1 MLKHRAAASR
11 LDELS
16 RGRNN
21 NLNLVRLLAAV
32 GVVYGHAFGVGDRTA
47 EEPFFQ
53 TFGIGVG
60 DVCVDVFFLISGF
73 LVTKSFLKRDLVH
86 FAWARAARIY
96 PALWASTGFLVLVCG
111 LFFSPLTAI
120 AFWGRHD
127 TLTYLAR
134 NVVMLPM
141 WGGQADLPYAF
152 NNFTTEF
159 NTSLWTLPYEL
170 QMYLLLT
177 LIGVIGWLR
186 SPAIA
191 AAIAI
196 GGACLYI
203 AYAIFAQ
210 HQLPPQSA
218 RFLYFFFAGAAAHLA
233 ADRIPMRI
241 SFVFVPIAIV
251 VSASALTSSTLMRQ
265 AALALALP
273 YAVLWFSFVPA
284 GLIRRF
290 NRLGDYS
297 YGVYIL
303 ASPIQVFLALRLPA
317 ASPITR
323 FALALGAVT
332 PLAVLSWH
340 CLEKRALGL
349 PLPAALVR

>member
-1 MLKHRAAASR
+1 MSKLRAAAPR

-32 GVVYGHAFGVGDRTA
+32 GVVYGHAFGVGDHTS
-47 EEPFFQ
+47 EEPFFR

-60 DVCVDVFFLISGF
+60 DISVDVFFLISGF
-73 LVTKSFLKRDLVH
+73 LVTKSFLKRGFLQ
-86 FAWARAARIY
+86 FAWARAMRIY

-111 LFFSPLTAI
+111 LLFSPLTAT

-134 NVVMLPM
+134 NVAMLPI
-141 WGGQADLPYAF
+141 WGAQANLPYAF
-152 NNFTTEF
+152 DSSITEF

-170 QMYLLLT
+170 QMYVLLA

-186 SPAIA
+186 SPVIA
-191 AAIAI
+191 VAVAI
-196 GGACLYI
+196 GAACLYI
-203 AYAIFAQ
+203 AYAILGP
-210 HQLPPQSA
+210 HPLPPQRA
-218 RFLYFFFAGAAAHLA
+218 RFLYFFFTGTAAYLA
-233 ADRIPMRI
+233 RDRIPLRF
-241 SFVFVPIAIV
+241 SFFLMAIATVLLAI
-251 VSASALTSSTLMRQ
+251 ALTSSTFIRQ
-265 AALALALP
+265 AALALVLP
-273 YAVLWFSFVPA
+273 YFVLWISFIP
-284 GLIRRF
+284 GGFIRRF

-297 YGVYIL
+297 YGTYIL
-303 ASPIQVFLALRLPA
+303 ACPIQVLLALRLPD
-317 ASPITR
+317 ASPIAQ
-323 FALALGAVT
+323 FALALGAVA

-349 PLPAALVR
+349 PLPSWIR